1 MGWCWVASCRNPG
14 QPGPRFPK
22 RRTRSPR
29 LIWLR
34 RPLDEKPTSERRG
47 TPPAFIVPHQ
57 SSSTGLSTWR
67 AAVGAICKH
76 SLCAQCQQRSRV
88 LAQALSLLNSAAR
101 RRHERFLLVRYR
113 AVTRER
119 RIVAPSSCI
128 VCSGCTT
135 ERTCRKTGVP
145 VKSTVFFRRMV
156 CEVAW
161 GGGREGGGSE
171 THCISAIL
179 NISSY
184 VLQEIHR
191 DAMDKMDDF
200 FRWSK

>member
-1 MGWCWVASCRNPG
+1 MKNLLVKGE
-14 QPGPRFPK
+14 GP
-22 RRTRSPR
+22 PR
-29 LIWLR
+29 LLLYPINR
-34 RPLDEKPTSERRG
+34 RRRGCLPGERRW
-47 TPPAFIVPHQ
+47 A
-57 SSSTGLSTWR
+57 
-67 AAVGAICKH
+67 AICKH

-145 VKSTVFFRRMV
+145 VKSTVFLRSMV

-179 NISSY
+179 NISAH